1 MSEIKPETQAEI
13 ILSNW
18 LQTNNIPVWYNRKIK
33 ELNNQNIFKTQG
45 ESKKKPDMI
54 IYSQFLKVYGAI
66 EIKPGI
72 TNAEIYN
79 ASKIIKYQKEYKE
92 RKTKYYIDGKEVDV
106 NFFIVATKHSIKGHL
121 FEKEIKITPDDE
133 KWHKK
138 LLKYKNEPPI
148 EYNRSKSFLRHL
160 WAIWREERGKN
171 EPGIGVLLSSCLDG
185 IDSIP
190 KIFYQT
196 YENKRWNVRWRK
208 I

>member
-1 MSEIKPETQAEI
+1 MDEWI
-13 ILSNW
+13 
-18 LQTNNIPVWYNRKIK
+18 
-33 ELNNQNIFKTQG
+33 
-45 ESKKKPDMI
+45 
-54 IYSQFLKVYGAI
+54 
-66 EIKPGI
+66 
-72 TNAEIYN
+72 
-79 ASKIIKYQKEYKE
+79 
-92 RKTKYYIDGKEVDV
+92 IDGKEVDV

-185 IDSIP
+185 IESIP

>member
-33 ELNNQNIFKTQG
+33 ELNNRNVFKTQG

-171 EPGIGVLLSSCLDG
+171 EPGIGILLSSCLDG

>member
-33 ELNNQNIFKTQG
+33 ELNNRNVFKTQG

-79 ASKIIKYQKEYKE
+79 ASKIIKYQMGYKE
-92 RKTKYYIDGKEVDV
+92 GKTKYYIDGKEVDV

-160 WAIWREERGKN
+160 WAIWREERSKN
-171 EPGIGVLLSSCLDG
+171 EPGIGILLSSCLDG
-185 IDSIP
+185 IESIP